1 MFTTPRGGS
10 WKAGRRS
17 APGRSASRESSK
29 GLFENGQWFCD
40 CEPRLP
46 AVHLQTKK
54 KGRNNGRWFY
64 TCQRDR
70 KEQCGFF
77 VFEDV
82 AQEREKQYLL
92 GGGREKEASA
102 IQTHIGPSPP
112 PLPASLR
119 LSSSAAHASQQG
131 QRQPEEGLRFAV
143 GSSGFSLPSVSTGD
157 ELDFMSAADAESQK
171 RWGETRI
178 KEEDGAAAGG
188 VSAKRKRGLF
198 VENGDEEDEFGSGGG
213 GSGGDLGSDVEREMI
228 ALAESAARS
237 QKRDGSQEAG
247 QFTTPSAKRTHDVL
261 HGLPTPNTGPTV
273 GQNTLLIAREERGL
287 DAAKRQKME
296 PPATPSQM
304 RVGDSLSSS
313 SGSGVRQR
321 SEPGTSGAGA
331 DDYPITEEVMALLGG
346 VPMMDEDVMNSVR
359 RNLNTYALR
368 MKGVERGRDMV
379 RSLVQSKDA
388 RIAELQARV
397 AQLEKERSADRE
409 RIRTLASLVKD
420 MS

>member
-1 MFTTPRGGS
+1 M
-10 WKAGRRS
+10 
-17 APGRSASRESSK
+17 
-29 GLFENGQWFCD
+29 
-40 CEPRLP
+40 
-46 AVHLQTKK
+46 
-54 KGRNNGRWFY
+54 
-64 TCQRDR
+64 
-70 KEQCGFF
+70 
-77 VFEDV
+77 FEDV

-92 GGGREKEASA
+92 GGGREKETSA

-119 LSSSAAHASQQG
+119 SSAYVSQQ
-131 QRQPEEGLRFAV
+131 QQQQPEGLRFAV

-171 RWGETRI
+171 RWGEKRI
-178 KEEDGAAAGG
+178 KEEDGAAGGG

-198 VENGDEEDEFGSGGG
+198 VDDGDEDEFGG
-213 GSGGDLGSDVEREMI
+213 GSGGDLGSDDEREMI
-228 ALAESAARS
+228 ALAESAAKI
-237 QKRDGSQEAG
+237 QKREGRQQAG
-247 QFTTPSAKRTHDVL
+247 QFTTPSAQRTHDVL
-261 HGLPTPNTGPTV
+261 HGLPTPNTGTTV
-273 GQNTLLIAREERGL
+273 GRNTLLIAREERGL
-287 DAAKRQKME
+287 DTAKRQKME

-304 RVGDSLSSS
+304 QVGDSLSSS
-313 SGSGVRQR
+313 GSSGVRQR

-346 VPMMDEDVMNSVR
+346 VPMMDEDIMNSVR

-388 RIAELQARV
+388 RIAELQARL